1 MSNTQ
6 TNGRIATLQLAPS
19 APPATGSRRLRML
32 GLMFLLLIGSTA
44 VSFVVFRYVA
54 PRVPR
59 DLVGTWQV
67 VDGDMKGATLDFR
80 WYGTGYAT
88 MVKQGKKETAESS
101 VRVRGKRI
109 YMTYPGNLPK
119 EDDTVIQTILT
130 LTDDELVIR
139 DQDEVTYHLVRIRD

>member
-1 MSNTQ
+1 MTNTQ
-6 TNGRIATLQLAPS
+6 ANGHVTTQQPTAPS
-19 APPATGSRRLRML
+19 APASPRRSLRIVW
-32 GLMFLLLIGSTA
+32 LMLLILAGSTV
-44 VSFVVFRYVA
+44 VSFVVFRYVV

-59 DLVGTWQV
+59 ELVGTWQV

-109 YMTYPGNLPK
+109 YMAYPGQRPG
-119 EDDTVIQTILT
+119 EEDTVIQTILT
-130 LTDDELVIR
+130 LTEDELVIR
-139 DQDEVTYHLVRIRD
+139 DQDEITYHLVRIRD